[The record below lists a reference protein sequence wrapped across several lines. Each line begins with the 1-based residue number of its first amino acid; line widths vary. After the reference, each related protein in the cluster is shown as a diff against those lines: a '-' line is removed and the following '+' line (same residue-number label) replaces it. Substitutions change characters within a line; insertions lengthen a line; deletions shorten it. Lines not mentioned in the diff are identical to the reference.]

1 MQVKST
7 YIHSKLTSVPL
18 HARADNTEAERLH
31 GVVRGEAGL
40 HLDCADAM
48 RLIELKKVTIELG
61 ASLAVF
67 VEVAELEVPGTRVG
81 LVGLQIETREHSVF
95 AHAHRML

>member
-1 MQVKST
+1 
-7 YIHSKLTSVPL
+7 
-18 HARADNTEAERLH
+18 
-31 GVVRGEAGL
+31 
-40 HLDCADAM
+40 M

-81 LVGLQIETREHSVF
+81 LVGLQIETREHSMF